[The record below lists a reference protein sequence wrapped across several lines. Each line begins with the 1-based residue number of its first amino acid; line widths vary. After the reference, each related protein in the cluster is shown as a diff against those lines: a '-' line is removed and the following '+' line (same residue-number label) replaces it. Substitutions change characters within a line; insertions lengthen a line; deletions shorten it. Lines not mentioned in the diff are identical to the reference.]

1 MRQTIENFK
10 RNLQKKTKKIKKKGV
25 VFIKYTKK
33 SQKFNKNVNKY
44 LKMHKKI
51 ILKEKFK
58 LFMNNYNFFYTFL

>member
-1 MRQTIENFK
+1 MEN
-10 RNLQKKTKKIKKKGV
+10 TKKSEKSKKRGA

-51 ILKEKFK
+51 ILKEKIK